1 MSHAANQP
9 GYYRKLAT
17 ILLRIV
23 ASGYGIQG
31 LCWALRMVAW
41 SPSDWDGWLS
51 PVFDLVSAAALW
63 VFSPRLAKL
72 VARALDE

>member
-1 MSHAANQP
+1 MNDPANQP
-9 GYYRKLAT
+9 GYYRKIAT

-23 ASGYGIQG
+23 AIGYGIQG
-31 LCWALRMVAW
+31 LCLALRMVAW
-41 SPSDWDGWLS
+41 SSSEWESWFN
-51 PVFDLVSAAALW
+51 PVFYLMTAAALW